1 MRQTSYLLLLTYYLL
16 LNQQGARQE
25 SSLNLDK
32 FKLMNHPKIYLSTLL
47 LSILTMLPA
56 TASNLPELSTS
67 PAANTTTTAN
77 NPFLKAAQSLNQ
89 RGAESLAAG
98 KPDKALADWQDA
110 HKLYTQ
116 IKDPQGMIGTKI
128 NQAQALQSLGFYR
141 QALITL
147 QEVHTNLQKQ
157 PDSDLKMRGLLG
169 LGNSLRALR
178 TLEQKTTNTNNQG
191 IALGA
196 KETLTQA
203 LKIATALGDRASI
216 DKINLSLGNTLNL
229 IGGTEQEQAAID
241 TYQKIAPDAAPLV
254 RVQAQINLYRL
265 ASAQKT
271 APNTLVFLADTRK
284 ILDSIAP
291 SRNTVYAYINLAE
304 TIKKNQENSG
314 TNREVLM
321 PVAQLLGT
329 AVEQARSIKDLRAEA
344 QAIGSLGS
352 LYALTGQNSEAK
364 NLTQKALVI
373 AENLPAPDL
382 AYRLDWQLGK
392 IIAANNPSDRDVEI
406 AASAYRQAINHLKS
420 LRNDLNAIDA
430 DLQFSF
436 RDSVEPV
443 YREYVNLLLRDGKKI
458 SEENLV
464 SARDTIESLQVAEL
478 ENFLRQGCL
487 DTYTVQLDKIDRSAV
502 VIYPIILPDR
512 VTTIASIPGQPLRYY
527 SQKIAA
533 TTVEE
538 TVTGLQNKIQD
549 PNFNSQQERAFKQ
562 QSKQIYDLLIAPLAG
577 DIATAKTKTL
587 VFVLDG
593 AFRNIPMSILYDGNK
608 YLVENY
614 NLALT
619 PGLQLV
625 PPQDS
630 TDRTQTQALLGG
642 ISESS
647 QGFSALP
654 NAKAEIESIGRLLPH
669 QTLFNEKFKSG
680 SVSTNLVA
688 SNAPIVHFATHGQFS
703 SKAED
708 TYILTWDN
716 RLNLD
721 QFSNLLKDRGSRSG
735 NAIELLVLSACQTA
749 AGDNRATLG
758 LAGVAIRARAK
769 STIASLWSVSDEAT
783 QDLMINLYQNLASKN
798 LSKGESLRQAQ
809 QSLLSNPKYRSPYFW
824 APFVLVGN
832 WQ

>member
-1 MRQTSYLLLLTYYLL
+1 MNYSQVYL
-16 LNQQGARQE
+16 A
-25 SSLNLDK
+25 
-32 FKLMNHPKIYLSTLL
+32 
-47 LSILTMLPA
+47 ILCLAIPAILPA
-56 TASNLPELSTS
+56 TASNLPKISTS
-67 PAANTTTTAN
+67 TVATTTVN
-77 NPFLKAAQSLNQ
+77 SSSNSVLQSAQKLNQ
-89 RGAESLAAG
+89 RGAELLAAG
-98 KPDKALADWQDA
+98 KPDQALTSWQEA
-110 HKLYTQ
+110 QKLYTQ
-116 IKDPQGMIGTKI
+116 AQDPQGIIGTKI

-141 QALITL
+141 QALLNLQVVNTTL
-147 QEVHTNLQKQ
+147 QQQ
-157 PDSDLKMRGLLG
+157 PDSELKMQSLLG

-178 TLEQKTTNTNNQG
+178 ILEQKTTTASQS
-191 IALGA
+191 ITLGA
-196 KETLTQA
+196 KETLVQA
-203 LKIATALGDRASI
+203 LKIATARQDRAAI
-216 DKINLSLGNTLNL
+216 DRINLSLGTTLNL

-241 TYQKIAPDAAPLV
+241 TYQQIAADAAPLV

-271 APNTLVFLADTRK
+271 APNTLTFLTDTRK
-284 ILDSIAP
+284 VLDAISP
-291 SRNTVYAYINLAE
+291 SRSTVYAYINLAE
-304 TIKKNQENSG
+304 TIKTNQENNS
-314 TNREVLM
+314 TNREILV
-321 PVAQLLGT
+321 PVARLLGT
-329 AVEQARSIKDLRAEA
+329 AIEQARTIQDSRAEA

-352 LYALTGQNSEAK
+352 LYALTGQVSEAK
-364 NLTQKALVI
+364 KLTKQALII

-392 IIAANNPSDRDVEI
+392 IIMANNPTEREI
-406 AASAYRQAINHLKS
+406 EVATSAYRQAINHLKS

-443 YREYVNLLLRDGKKI
+443 YREYVNLLLRDGQNI
-458 SEENLV
+458 PEQNLA
-464 SARDTIESLQVAEL
+464 SARDLMESLQVAEL

-487 DTYTVQLDKIDRSAV
+487 DTYTVQLDKIDRSAA

-512 VTTIASIPGQPLRYY
+512 VATIASIPGQPLRYY
-527 SQKIAA
+527 SQKISAA
-533 TTVEE
+533 TIEE
-538 TVTGLQNKIQD
+538 TVAGLQKKILS
-549 PNFNSQQERAFKQ
+549 PNFEERAFKQ
-562 QSKQIYDLLIAPLAG
+562 QSKQIYDLLIAPLASNL
-577 DIATAKTKTL
+577 AAAKTKTL

-593 AFRNIPMSILYDGNK
+593 AFRNIPMSVLYDGNK
-608 YLVENY
+608 YLVESY

-625 PPQDS
+625 PPQES
-630 TDRTQTQALLGG
+630 TDRSRSQALLGG
-642 ISESS
+642 ISEGR

-654 NAKAEIESIGRLLPH
+654 NAKTEIDSIAQILPH
-669 QTLFNEKFKSG
+669 QKLFNEQFASKP
-680 SVSTNLVA
+680 VSTNLVS
-688 SNAPIVHFATHGQFS
+688 SNAPFVHFATHGQFS

-721 QFSNLLKDRGSRSG
+721 QFSNLLKDRGSRS
-735 NAIELLVLSACQTA
+735 NSIELLVLSACQTA
-749 AGDNRATLG
+749 TGDKRATLG

-783 QDLMINLYQNLASKN
+783 QDLMVNLYKNLATKN

-809 QSLLSNPKYRSPYFW
+809 QTLLQNPKYRSPYFW

>member
-1 MRQTSYLLLLTYYLL
+1 MNYSKIYHSSLLISLLT
-16 LNQQGARQE
+16 
-25 SSLNLDK
+25 
-32 FKLMNHPKIYLSTLL
+32 I
-47 LSILTMLPA
+47 LPA
-56 TASNLPELSTS
+56 VASSPSNLPTST
-67 PAANTTTTAN
+67 AVNTTIDSN
-77 NPFLKAAQSLNQ
+77 NPLLKTAQTLNQ
-89 RGAESLAAG
+89 RGAEFLAAG
-98 KPDKALADWQDA
+98 KPDKALTNWQEA
-110 HKLYTQ
+110 HQLYTKV
-116 IKDPQGMIGTKI
+116 KDPQGMIGTKI

-141 QALITL
+141 QALLNL
-147 QEVHTNLQKQ
+147 QEVNVKLQQQ
-157 PDSDLKMRGLLG
+157 PDSQLKMQGLLG

-178 TLEQKTTNTNNQG
+178 ILEQKTTTASQG
-191 IALGA
+191 VVLGA
-196 KETLTQA
+196 KETLNQS
-203 LKIATALGDRASI
+203 LKIATALQDRAAI
-216 DKINLSLGNTLNL
+216 DLINLSLGNTLNL
-229 IGGTEQEQAAID
+229 IGGAEQEQAAID
-241 TYQKIAPDAAPLV
+241 TYQKIAPDALPLI

-271 APNTLVFLADTRK
+271 APNTLTFLTDTRK
-284 ILDSIAP
+284 VLDPIAP
-291 SRNTVYAYINLAE
+291 SRSKIYAYINLAE
-304 TIKKNQENSG
+304 TIKNNQENG
-314 TNREVLM
+314 RIDREILT
-321 PVAQLLGT
+321 PVARLLGT
-329 AVEQARSIKDLRAEA
+329 AIEQARTLKDLRAEA
-344 QAIGSLGS
+344 QAVGSLGS
-352 LYALTGQNSEAK
+352 LYALTGQNAEAK
-364 NLTQKALVI
+364 NLTQTALMI

-392 IIAANNPSDRDVEI
+392 IIIASNPTDRDIET
-406 AASAYRQAINHLKS
+406 ATSAYRQAINHLKS

-458 SEENLV
+458 SEENLA

-487 DTYTVQLDKIDRSAV
+487 DTYTVQLDKIDRSAA

-512 VTTIASIPGQPLRYY
+512 VATIASIPGQPLRYY
-527 SQKIAA
+527 SQKISAA
-533 TTVEE
+533 TVEE
-538 TVTGLQNKIQD
+538 TVAGLQRKIQE
-549 PNFNSQQERAFKQ
+549 PNFNTQQERAFKQ
-562 QSKQIYDLLIAPLAG
+562 QSKQIYDLLLAPLTG
-577 DIATAKTKTL
+577 DLAAAKTKTL

-593 AFRNIPMSILYDGNK
+593 AFRNIPMSILYDGDK
-608 YLVENY
+608 YLVEKY

-625 PPQDS
+625 PPQDT
-630 TDRTQTQALLGG
+630 TDRTRPQALLGG
-642 ISESS
+642 ISEGR
-647 QGFSALP
+647 QDFSALP
-654 NAKAEIESIGRLLPH
+654 NAKAEIEAIGRLIPH
-669 QTLFNEKFKSG
+669 QKLFNEQFKSG
-680 SVSTNLVA
+680 AVSSNLVA

-735 NAIELLVLSACQTA
+735 NTIELLVLSACQTA

-769 STIASLWSVSDEAT
+769 STIASLWSVDDKAT
-783 QDLMINLYQNLASKN
+783 QDLMVNLYQNLANKQ
-798 LSKGESLRQAQ
+798 LGKGEALRQAQ
-809 QSLLSNPKYRSPYFW
+809 QTLLRNPQYRSPYFW

>member
-1 MRQTSYLLLLTYYLL
+1 VKISLPTLILSLLT
-16 LNQQGARQE
+16 
-25 SSLNLDK
+25 
-32 FKLMNHPKIYLSTLL
+32 I
-47 LSILTMLPA
+47 LPA
-56 TASNLPELSTS
+56 TASSLPKSSITT
-67 PAANTTTTAN
+67 AANQTAMPRN
-77 NPFLKAAQSLNQ
+77 SILMAAQRLNQ
-89 RGAESLAAG
+89 RGAAALAAG
-98 KPDKALADWQDA
+98 KPDKALADWQQA
-110 HKLYTQ
+110 HQLYKQ
-116 IKDPQGMIGTKI
+116 IKDDPGMIGTQI

-141 QALITL
+141 QALLTL
-147 QEVHTNLQKQ
+147 QAVNTQLQQQ
-157 PDSDLKMRGLLG
+157 PDSVLKMQSLLG

-178 TLEQKTTNTNNQG
+178 ILEQRKIANGG
-191 IALGA
+191 ITFGA
-196 KETLTQA
+196 KEVLSQA
-203 LKIATALGDRASI
+203 LQIATARQDRAAI
-216 DKINLSLGNTLNL
+216 DQINLSLATTFSL
-229 IGGTEQEQAAID
+229 IGGTDQEQAAID
-241 TYQKIAPDAAPLV
+241 TYQKITADAAPLV
-254 RVQAQINLYRL
+254 RVQAQIDLYRL
-265 ASAQKT
+265 ASAQKA
-271 APNTLVFLADTRK
+271 APNTLTFLADTRK
-284 ILDSIAP
+284 VLDPIAP
-291 SRNTVYAYINLAE
+291 SRNTIYAYINLAE
-304 TIKKNQENSG
+304 TIKKNQETGG
-314 TNREVLM
+314 TNREILT
-321 PVAQLLGT
+321 PVAQLLST
-329 AVEQARSIKDLRAEA
+329 AIAQARSIKDLRSEA

-352 LYALTGQNSEAK
+352 LYGMTGQYREARI
-364 NLTQKALVI
+364 LTQQALVI

-392 IIAANNPSDRDVEI
+392 LIVANRPSDRDLEV
-406 AASAYRQAINHLKS
+406 ATSAYRQAINHLKS

-443 YREYVNLLLRDGKKI
+443 YREYVNLLLRDGQEI
-458 SEENLV
+458 PEANLAN
-464 SARDTIESLQVAEL
+464 ARDLIESLQVAEL

-487 DTYTVQLDKIDRSAV
+487 DTYTVKLDQIDRSAA

-512 VTTIASIPGQPLRYY
+512 VATISSIPGKPLRYY
-527 SQKIAA
+527 SRKIAA
-533 TTVEE
+533 ATVEE
-538 TVTGLQNKIQD
+538 IVVGLQTKIQD

-562 QSKQIYDLLIAPLAG
+562 QSQQIYDLLLAPLAA
-577 DIATAKTKTL
+577 DLAAAKTKTL

-608 YLVENY
+608 YLVERY

-625 PPQDS
+625 PPQDV
-630 TDRTQTQALLGG
+630 TDRSQIRALLGG
-642 ISESS
+642 ISKSS

-654 NAKAEIESIGRLLPH
+654 NAKAEIDSIGRILPH
-669 QTLFNEKFKSG
+669 QKLVDEQFKSG
-680 SVSTNLVA
+680 VVSTNLVA

-721 QFSNLLKDRGSRSG
+721 QFSNLLKDRGNRSG

-783 QDLMINLYQNLASKN
+783 QELMVNLYQNLASKN

-809 QSLLSNPKYRSPYFW
+809 QTLLQNPKYRSPYFW
-824 APFVLVGN
+824 APFILVGN

>member
-1 MRQTSYLLLLTYYLL
+1 VKISLPTLILSLLT
-16 LNQQGARQE
+16 
-25 SSLNLDK
+25 
-32 FKLMNHPKIYLSTLL
+32 I
-47 LSILTMLPA
+47 LPA
-56 TASNLPELSTS
+56 TASSLPKSSITT
-67 PAANTTTTAN
+67 AANQTAMPRN
-77 NPFLKAAQSLNQ
+77 SILMAAQRLNQ
-89 RGAESLAAG
+89 RGAAALAAG
-98 KPDKALADWQDA
+98 KPDKALADWQQA
-110 HKLYTQ
+110 HQLYKQ
-116 IKDPQGMIGTKI
+116 IKDDPGMIGTQI

-141 QALITL
+141 QALLTL
-147 QEVHTNLQKQ
+147 QAVNTQLQQQ
-157 PDSDLKMRGLLG
+157 PDSVLKMQSLLG

-178 TLEQKTTNTNNQG
+178 ILEQRKIANGG
-191 IALGA
+191 ITFGA
-196 KETLTQA
+196 KEVLSQA
-203 LKIATALGDRASI
+203 LQIATVRQDRAAI
-216 DKINLSLGNTLNL
+216 DQINLSLATTFSL
-229 IGGTEQEQAAID
+229 IGGTDQEQAAID
-241 TYQKIAPDAAPLV
+241 TYQKITADAAPLV
-254 RVQAQINLYRL
+254 RVQAQIDLYRL
-265 ASAQKT
+265 ASAQKA
-271 APNTLVFLADTRK
+271 APNTLTFLADTRK
-284 ILDSIAP
+284 VLDPIAP
-291 SRNTVYAYINLAE
+291 SRNTIYAYINLAE
-304 TIKKNQENSG
+304 TIKKNQETGG
-314 TNREVLM
+314 TNREILT
-321 PVAQLLGT
+321 PVTQLLST
-329 AVEQARSIKDLRAEA
+329 AIAQARSIKDLRSEA

-352 LYALTGQNSEAK
+352 LYGMTGQYREARI
-364 NLTQKALVI
+364 LTQQALVI

-392 IIAANNPSDRDVEI
+392 LIVANRPSDRDLEV
-406 AASAYRQAINHLKS
+406 ATSAYRQAINHLKS

-443 YREYVNLLLRDGKKI
+443 YREYVNLLLRDGQEI
-458 SEENLV
+458 PEANLAN
-464 SARDTIESLQVAEL
+464 ARDLIESLQVAEL

-487 DTYTVQLDKIDRSAV
+487 DTYTVKLDQIDRSAA

-512 VTTIASIPGQPLRYY
+512 VATISSIPGKPLRYY
-527 SQKIAA
+527 SRKIAA
-533 TTVEE
+533 ATVEE
-538 TVTGLQNKIQD
+538 IVVGLQTKIQD

-562 QSKQIYDLLIAPLAG
+562 QSQQIYDLLLAPLSA
-577 DIATAKTKTL
+577 DLAAAKTKTL

-608 YLVENY
+608 YLVERY

-625 PPQDS
+625 PPQDV
-630 TDRTQTQALLGG
+630 TDRSQIRALLGG
-642 ISESS
+642 ISKSS

-654 NAKAEIESIGRLLPH
+654 NAKAEIDSIGRILPH
-669 QTLFNEKFKSG
+669 QKLVDEQFKSG
-680 SVSTNLVA
+680 VVSTNLVA

-721 QFSNLLKDRGSRSG
+721 QFSNLLKDRGNRSG

-783 QDLMINLYQNLASKN
+783 QELMVNLYQNLASKN

-809 QSLLSNPKYRSPYFW
+809 QTLLQNPKYRSPYFW
-824 APFVLVGN
+824 APFILVGN

>member
-1 MRQTSYLLLLTYYLL
+1 MNYSQLYLAIFCLTI
-16 LNQQGARQE
+16 A
-25 SSLNLDK
+25 
-32 FKLMNHPKIYLSTLL
+32 T
-47 LSILTMLPA
+47 TLPA
-56 TASNLPELSTS
+56 AASNRPSSPRSTAATPQPSASTS
-67 PAANTTTTAN
+67 PV
-77 NPFLKAAQSLNQ
+77 LQSAQQLNQ
-89 RGAESLAAG
+89 RGADLLATG
-98 KPDKALADWQDA
+98 KPDLALASWQQA
-110 HKLYTQ
+110 QKLYTQ
-116 IKDPQGMIGTKI
+116 AQDPQGIIGTKI

-141 QALITL
+141 QALLNLQAVNTTL
-147 QEVHTNLQKQ
+147 QQQ
-157 PDSDLKMRGLLG
+157 PDSELKIQGLLG

-178 TLEQKTTNTNNQG
+178 ILEQKTTTASQS
-191 IALGA
+191 ITLGA

-203 LKIATALGDRASI
+203 LKIATARQDRAAI
-216 DKINLSLGNTLNL
+216 DRINLSLGNTLSL
-229 IGGTEQEQAAID
+229 IGGTEPEQTAID

-254 RVQAQINLYRL
+254 RIQAQINLYRL

-271 APNTLVFLADTRK
+271 APNTLTFLTDTRK
-284 ILDSIAP
+284 VLDSIAP

-304 TIKKNQENSG
+304 TIKKNQENSSAD
-314 TNREVLM
+314 REILM
-321 PVAQLLGT
+321 PIARLLGT
-329 AVEQARSIKDLRAEA
+329 AIEQARTIKDSRAEA
-344 QAIGSLGS
+344 QAIGALGS
-352 LYALTGQNSEAK
+352 LYALTGQNAEAK
-364 NLTQKALVI
+364 KLTQQALII

-392 IIAANNPSDRDVEI
+392 IITANNPTERDLEV
-406 AASAYRQAINHLKS
+406 ATSAYRQAINHLKS

-443 YREYVNLLLRDGKKI
+443 YREYVNLLLRDGQKI
-458 SEENLV
+458 PEQNLAN
-464 SARDTIESLQVAEL
+464 ARDLIELLQVAEL

-487 DTYTVQLDKIDRSAV
+487 DTYTVQLDKIDRSAA

-512 VTTIASIPGQPLRYY
+512 VATIASIPGQPLRYY
-527 SQKIAA
+527 SQKISAA
-533 TTVEE
+533 TVEE
-538 TVTGLQNKIQD
+538 TVAGLQKKIQD
-549 PNFNSQQERAFKQ
+549 PNFQEQAFKQ
-562 QSKQIYDLLIAPLAG
+562 QSKQIYDLLLAPLAG
-577 DIATAKTKTL
+577 NLAAAKTKTL

-593 AFRNIPMSILYDGNK
+593 AFRNIPMSVLYDGNK
-608 YLVENY
+608 YLVESY
-614 NLALT
+614 SLALT

-625 PPQDS
+625 PPQES
-630 TDRTQTQALLGG
+630 TDRSRSQALLGG
-642 ISESS
+642 ISEGK

-654 NAKAEIESIGRLLPH
+654 HAKTEIESIGKILPH
-669 QTLFNEKFKSG
+669 QTLLNEQFKTAP
-680 SVSTNLVA
+680 VSTNLVA
-688 SNAPIVHFATHGQFS
+688 STAPFVHFATHGQFS

-721 QFSNLLKDRGSRSG
+721 QFSNLLKDRGSRSS

-749 AGDNRATLG
+749 TGDKRATLG

-783 QDLMINLYQNLASKN
+783 QDLMVNLYQNLATKN

-809 QSLLSNPKYRSPYFW
+809 QTLLQNPKYRSPYFW

>member
-1 MRQTSYLLLLTYYLL
+1 
-16 LNQQGARQE
+16 
-25 SSLNLDK
+25 
-32 FKLMNHPKIYLSTLL
+32 MNYSKIYHSTLL
-47 LSILTMLPA
+47 ISLLTILPA
-56 TASNLPELSTS
+56 VASSPPNQPTSTAI
-67 PAANTTTTAN
+67 NTTIDSN
-77 NPFLKAAQSLNQ
+77 NPLLKTAQRLNQ
-89 RGAESLAAG
+89 RGAEFLAAG
-98 KPDKALADWQDA
+98 KPDKALANWQEA
-110 HKLYTQ
+110 HQLYTKV
-116 IKDPQGMIGTKI
+116 KDPQGMIGTKI

-141 QALITL
+141 QALLNL
-147 QEVHTNLQKQ
+147 QEVNVKLQQQ
-157 PDSDLKMRGLLG
+157 PDSQLKMQGLLG

-178 TLEQKTTNTNNQG
+178 ILEQKTTTASQG
-191 IALGA
+191 VVLGA
-196 KETLTQA
+196 KETLNQS
-203 LKIATALGDRASI
+203 LKIATALQDRAAI
-216 DKINLSLGNTLNL
+216 DLINLSLGNTLNL
-229 IGGTEQEQAAID
+229 IGGAEQEQAAID
-241 TYQKIAPDAAPLV
+241 TYQKIAPDALPLI

-271 APNTLVFLADTRK
+271 APNTLTFLTDTRK
-284 ILDSIAP
+284 VLDPIAP
-291 SRNTVYAYINLAE
+291 SRSKIYAYINLAE
-304 TIKKNQENSG
+304 TIKNNQENG
-314 TNREVLM
+314 RIDREILT
-321 PVAQLLGT
+321 PVARLLGT
-329 AVEQARSIKDLRAEA
+329 AIEQARTLKDLRAEA
-344 QAIGSLGS
+344 QAVGSLGS
-352 LYALTGQNSEAK
+352 LYALTGQNAEAK
-364 NLTQKALVI
+364 NLTQTALMI

-392 IIAANNPSDRDVEI
+392 IIIASNPTDRDIET
-406 AASAYRQAINHLKS
+406 ATSAYRQAINHLKS

-458 SEENLV
+458 SEENLA

-487 DTYTVQLDKIDRSAV
+487 DTYTVQLDKIDRSAA

-512 VTTIASIPGQPLRYY
+512 VATIASIPGQPLRYY
-527 SQKIAA
+527 SQKISAA
-533 TTVEE
+533 TVEE
-538 TVTGLQNKIQD
+538 TVAGLQRKIQE
-549 PNFNSQQERAFKQ
+549 PNFNTQQERAFKQ
-562 QSKQIYDLLIAPLAG
+562 QSKQIYDLLLAPLTG
-577 DIATAKTKTL
+577 DLAAAKTKTL

-593 AFRNIPMSILYDGNK
+593 AFRNIPMSILYDGDK
-608 YLVENY
+608 YLVEKY

-625 PPQDS
+625 PPQDT
-630 TDRTQTQALLGG
+630 TDRTRPQALLGG
-642 ISESS
+642 ISEGR
-647 QGFSALP
+647 QDFSALP
-654 NAKAEIESIGRLLPH
+654 NAKAEIEAIGRLIPH
-669 QTLFNEKFKSG
+669 QKLFNEQFKSG
-680 SVSTNLVA
+680 AVSSNLVA

-735 NAIELLVLSACQTA
+735 NTIELLVLSACQTA

-769 STIASLWSVSDEAT
+769 STIASLWSVDDKAT
-783 QDLMINLYQNLASKN
+783 QDLMVNLYQNLANKQ
-798 LSKGESLRQAQ
+798 LGKGEALRQAQ
-809 QSLLSNPKYRSPYFW
+809 QTLLRNPQYRSPYFW

>member
-1 MRQTSYLLLLTYYLL
+1 
-16 LNQQGARQE
+16 
-25 SSLNLDK
+25 
-32 FKLMNHPKIYLSTLL
+32 
-47 LSILTMLPA
+47 
-56 TASNLPELSTS
+56 
-67 PAANTTTTAN
+67 
-77 NPFLKAAQSLNQ
+77 
-89 RGAESLAAG
+89 
-98 KPDKALADWQDA
+98 
-110 HKLYTQ
+110 
-116 IKDPQGMIGTKI
+116 MIGTKI

-141 QALITL
+141 QALLNL
-147 QEVHTNLQKQ
+147 QEVNVKLQQQ
-157 PDSDLKMRGLLG
+157 PDSQLKMQGLLG

-178 TLEQKTTNTNNQG
+178 ILEQKTTTASQG
-191 IALGA
+191 VVLGA
-196 KETLTQA
+196 KETLNQS
-203 LKIATALGDRASI
+203 LKIATALQDRAAI
-216 DKINLSLGNTLNL
+216 DLINLSLGNTLNL
-229 IGGTEQEQAAID
+229 IGGAEQEQAAID
-241 TYQKIAPDAAPLV
+241 TYQKIAPDALPLI

-271 APNTLVFLADTRK
+271 APNTLTFLTDTRK
-284 ILDSIAP
+284 VLDPIAP
-291 SRNTVYAYINLAE
+291 SRSKVYAYINLAE
-304 TIKKNQENSG
+304 TIKNNQENG
-314 TNREVLM
+314 RIDREILT
-321 PVAQLLGT
+321 PVARLLGT
-329 AVEQARSIKDLRAEA
+329 AIEQARTLKDLRAEA
-344 QAIGSLGS
+344 QAVGSLGS
-352 LYALTGQNSEAK
+352 LYALTGQNIEAK
-364 NLTQKALVI
+364 NLTQTALMI

-392 IIAANNPSDRDVEI
+392 IIIASNPTDRDIET
-406 AASAYRQAINHLKS
+406 ATSAYRQAINHLKS

-458 SEENLV
+458 SEENLA

-487 DTYTVQLDKIDRSAV
+487 DTYTVQLDKIDRSAA

-512 VTTIASIPGQPLRYY
+512 VATIASIPGQPLRYY
-527 SQKIAA
+527 SQKISAA
-533 TTVEE
+533 TVEE
-538 TVTGLQNKIQD
+538 TVAGLQRKIQE
-549 PNFNSQQERAFKQ
+549 PNFNTQQERAFKQ
-562 QSKQIYDLLIAPLAG
+562 QSKQIYDLLLAPLTG
-577 DIATAKTKTL
+577 DLAAAKTKTL

-593 AFRNIPMSILYDGNK
+593 AFRNIPMSILYDGDK
-608 YLVENY
+608 YLVEKY

-625 PPQDS
+625 PPQDT
-630 TDRTQTQALLGG
+630 TDRTRPQALLGG
-642 ISESS
+642 ISEGR
-647 QGFSALP
+647 QDFSALP
-654 NAKAEIESIGRLLPH
+654 NAKAEIEAIGRLIPH
-669 QTLFNEKFKSG
+669 QKLFNEQFKSG
-680 SVSTNLVA
+680 AVSSNLVA

-735 NAIELLVLSACQTA
+735 NTIELLVLSACQTA

-769 STIASLWSVSDEAT
+769 STIASLWSVDDKAT
-783 QDLMINLYQNLASKN
+783 QDLMVNLYQNLANKQ
-798 LSKGESLRQAQ
+798 LGKGEALRQAQ
-809 QSLLSNPKYRSPYFW
+809 QTLLRNPQYRSPYFW

>member
-1 MRQTSYLLLLTYYLL
+1 MKTYLPTLLLSMLTILPASASTL
-16 LNQQGARQE
+16 PNHSTSTAANSTESINPVLKNAQVLNQQGAA
-25 SSLNLDK
+25 
-32 FKLMNHPKIYLSTLL
+32 F
-47 LSILTMLPA
+47 
-56 TASNLPELSTS
+56 
-67 PAANTTTTAN
+67 
-77 NPFLKAAQSLNQ
+77 
-89 RGAESLAAG
+89 LAAG
-98 KPDKALADWQDA
+98 QPDKALANWQQA

-116 IKDPQGMIGTKI
+116 LKDNNGIIGTKI

-141 QALITL
+141 QALLDL
-147 QEVHTNLQKQ
+147 QEVNTNLQKQ
-157 PDSDLKMRGLLG
+157 PDSDLKMRGLLA

-178 TLEQKTTNTNNQG
+178 ILEQKTTSASQG
-191 IALGA
+191 VVLGA

-203 LKIATALGDRASI
+203 LTIATALQDRAAI
-216 DKINLSLGNTLNL
+216 DQINLSLGNTLNL
-229 IGGTEQEQAAID
+229 TGGQEQVAIE

-254 RVQAQINLYRL
+254 RIQAQINSYRIE
-265 ASAQKT
+265 SALKS
-271 APNTLVFLADTRK
+271 APNTLAFLTDIRK
-284 ILDSIAP
+284 SLDLIAP
-291 SRNTVYAYINLAE
+291 SRGTVYAYINLAE
-304 TIKKNQENSG
+304 RIKENQESSVID
-314 TNREVLM
+314 REILTQ
-321 PVAQLLGT
+321 AAKLLGT
-329 AVEQARSIKDLRAEA
+329 AIGQARTIKDARSEA

-352 LYALTGQNSEAK
+352 LYALTGQNQEAK
-364 NLTQKALVI
+364 KLTQKALVI

-382 AYRLDWQLGK
+382 AYRFDWQLGK
-392 IIAANNPSDRDVEI
+392 IITASNPSDKDLEV
-406 AASAYRQAINHLKS
+406 ATSAYRQAINHLKS

-430 DLQFSF
+430 DAQFTF

-443 YREYVNLLLRDGKKI
+443 YREYVNLLLRDGKPI
-458 SEENLV
+458 SPDNLAN
-464 SARDTIESLQVAEL
+464 ARDIIESLQVAEL

-487 DTYTVQLDKIDRSAV
+487 DTYTVQLDKIDRSAA

-512 VTTIASIPGQPLRYY
+512 VATIASIPGQPLRYY
-527 SQKIAA
+527 SQKISAA
-533 TTVEE
+533 TVEDTVVE
-538 TVTGLQNKIQD
+538 LQRKIKE
-549 PNFNSQQERAFKQ
+549 PNFNSKQERAFKEK
-562 QSKQIYDLLIAPLAG
+562 SKQLYDLLLAPLTA
-577 DIATAKTKTL
+577 DLAQAKTKTL

-593 AFRNIPMSILYDGNK
+593 ALRNIPMSILYDGNK

-630 TDRTQTQALLGG
+630 TERGKSQALLGG
-642 ISESS
+642 ISEAR
-647 QGFSALP
+647 QGLIALP
-654 NAKAEIESIGRLLPH
+654 NTKTEIESIGRLLPH
-669 QTLFNEKFKSG
+669 QVLFNEQFKTAP
-680 SVSTNLVA
+680 VSTNLVA
-688 SNAPIVHFATHGQFS
+688 SNAPFVHLATHGQFS

-735 NAIELLVLSACQTA
+735 NAIDLLVLSACETA

-769 STIASLWSVSDEAT
+769 STIASLWSVDDKAT
-783 QDLMINLYQNLASKN
+783 QELMVNLYQNLANKN

-809 QSLLSNPKYRSPYFW
+809 QALLRNPEYHSPYYW

>member
-1 MRQTSYLLLLTYYLL
+1 
-16 LNQQGARQE
+16 
-25 SSLNLDK
+25 
-32 FKLMNHPKIYLSTLL
+32 MNSKIYLFTLF
-47 LSILTMLPA
+47 LSAFTILPA
-56 TASNLPELSTS
+56 TASKIPPSTQTTT
-67 PAANTTTTAN
+67 AVTTTTAPTN
-77 NPFLKAAQSLNQ
+77 SLLKSAQSLNQ
-89 RGAESLAAG
+89 SGAEYLAAG
-98 KPDKALADWQDA
+98 KPDKALTDWKKA
-110 HKLYTQ
+110 HQLYTE
-116 IKDPQGMIGTKI
+116 IRDPQGSVGTKI

-141 QALITL
+141 QALLTL
-147 QEVHTNLQKQ
+147 QEVNTTIQKQ
-157 PDSDLKMRGLLG
+157 PDSDLKMQGLLA

-178 TLEQKTTNTNNQG
+178 MLEQKTTNANQG
-191 IALGA
+191 ITLGS
-196 KETLTQA
+196 KETLTQS
-203 LKIATALGDRASI
+203 LQIATTLQNRDAIDR
-216 DKINLSLGNTLNL
+216 INLSLGNTLTT
-229 IGGTEQEQAAID
+229 IGGAEQEQAATD
-241 TYQKIAPDAAPLV
+241 TYEKIASDAAPLV

-271 APNTLVFLADTRK
+271 APNTLTFLTDTRK

-291 SRNTVYAYINLAE
+291 TRSTVYAYINLAE
-304 TIKKNQENSG
+304 TIKKNQEVGSID
-314 TNREVLM
+314 REILT
-321 PVAQLLGT
+321 PVARLLGT
-329 AVEQARSIKDLRAEA
+329 AIEQARKIKDSRGEA
-344 QAIGSLGS
+344 QAVGSLGS
-352 LYALTGQNSEAK
+352 LYALTGQNQEAK

-392 IIAANNPSDRDVEI
+392 IITASNPNDRDIE
-406 AASAYRQAINHLKS
+406 AATSAYRQAINHLKS

-458 SEENLV
+458 SEENLAN
-464 SARDTIESLQVAEL
+464 ARDIIESLQVAEL

-487 DTYTVQLDKIDRSAV
+487 DTYTVQLDKIDRSAA

-512 VTTIASIPGQPLRYY
+512 VATIASIPGQPLRYY
-527 SQKIAA
+527 SQKIDAA
-533 TTVEE
+533 AVEE
-538 TVTGLQNKIQD
+538 TVTQLQAKIQD
-549 PNFNSQQERAFKQ
+549 PTFNSQQEVAFKQ
-562 QSKQIYDLLIAPLAG
+562 QSKQIYDLLLAPLTKDLSA
-577 DIATAKTKTL
+577 AKTKTL

-593 AFRNIPMSILYDGNK
+593 AFRNIPMSILYDGDK

-630 TDRTQTQALLGG
+630 IDRTRPQALIGG
-642 ISESS
+642 ISKSNQS
-647 QGFSALP
+647 FSALP

-669 QTLFNEKFKSG
+669 QQLLNEQFNNKL
-680 SVSTNLVA
+680 VSTNLVA

-703 SKAED
+703 SKSED
-708 TYILTWDN
+708 TYILTWND

-721 QFSNLLKDRGSRSG
+721 QFSNLLKDRGTRSG
-735 NAIELLVLSACQTA
+735 NAIDLLVLSACQTA
-749 AGDNRATLG
+749 SGDNRATLG

-783 QDLMINLYQNLASKN
+783 QDLMVNLYQNIASKK
-798 LSKGESLRQAQ
+798 LGKGESLRQAQ
-809 QSLLSNPKYRSPYFW
+809 QTLLKDPKYRSPYYW